1 MTARAGTPQ
10 SYRIRHPPV
19 PRTTPR
25 RRHPGG
31 YVPTPQDCAPPPG
44 ARPRRGSR
52 HPAPGP
58 GSSPDGSRLCRRF
71 EISVPVAASS
81 YWELQIEQ
89 RHQKHS
95 SCQRP
100 SCLRSSCQR
109 APQGITKF
117 GNAAAGRELINALR
131 DALPASASG
140 PTAAEVWQRNQPA
153 RWGTTTRPRA
163 QGPSDLRDQA
173 VVARAANF
181 PAADQRSTS
190 RWQRARHAVSLSPD
204 VPVFPCPT
212 ARPQQKKPALEDSP
226 CQLP

>member
-1 MTARAGTPQ
+1 MTARAGTLQ

-31 YVPTPQDCAPPPG
+31 CGPNPQDCAPPPG

-100 SCLRSSCQR
+100 SCFRSSCQR

-117 GNAAAGRELINALR
+117 GNGAAGRELIRAPG

-153 RWGTTTRPRA
+153 RWGSRHDQGLKGHLIYAIKRWWRA
-163 QGPSDLRDQA
+163 LPIFRLQTNAQH
-173 VVARAANF
+173 
-181 PAADQRSTS
+181 PAGNA
-190 RWQRARHAVSLSPD
+190 
-204 VPVFPCPT
+204 
-212 ARPQQKKPALEDSP
+212 PAML
-226 CQLP
+226 